1 MRKTLLSLATI
12 TTLSLT
18 SANATSQSEIEQLK
32 AQMNEMSKKIEALE
46 RQDSAK
52 LNQKF
57 EKSTVVKSKLPLLK
71 FSGKHYIGFVS
82 SDNKGEKFET
92 RRNYLQVKGYFNEE
106 AKDYFRITL
115 DTHQITDSYF
125 KDEDGNSFGKDTY
138 GTWNVRLKYAYLYLD
153 EILPYTGVEIG
164 QAHRPWIDYEEHGG
178 WNYRSISKVMVEES
192 NAGHLTNSAD
202 LGINFKT
209 KTEYFSSELGI
220 FNGEGYHNIEDGDG
234 LSAEWRFT
242 GHIFGGGTYKRKNSS
257 TYADVS
263 FFGQMNAD
271 SNKHKN
277 EDLDWYGVHAVYNQ
291 PEFLISAQYVATEDA
306 NVNYAGEGYSING
319 EFRLM
324 EDWNII
330 GRFDSWEM
338 DEDALTKERTIAG
351 VAYKYNKYVEFIV
364 NYLGTE
370 LGDEYSDD
378 AFMLTAEVNW

>member
-1 MRKTLLSLATI
+1 MRKSLLSLATI
-12 TTLSLT
+12 ITLSLT
-18 SANATSQSEIEQLK
+18 QANATTTSEIEQLK
-32 AQMNEMSKKIEALE
+32 AQMSEMSKKIEALQK
-46 RQDSAK
+46 QDSIK
-52 LNQKF
+52 LNKKF
-57 EKSTVVKSKLPLLK
+57 KKATVVKSKAPILK
-71 FSGKHYIGFVS
+71 FSGKHYLGFVS
-82 SDNKGEKFET
+82 SDANGEKFET

-106 AKDYFRITL
+106 SKDYFRITL

-125 KDEDGNSFGKDTY
+125 VDEEGNKFGKDTY
-138 GTWNVRLKYAYLYLD
+138 GTWDVRLKYAYLYLD

-209 KTEYFSSELGI
+209 KMEYFSSELGI
-220 FNGEGYHNIEDGDG
+220 FNGEGYHNIEDGKG
-234 LSAEWRFT
+234 LSAEWRLT
-242 GHIFGGGTYKRKNSS
+242 GHILGGGTHKRKKSS

-277 EDLDWYGVHAVYNQ
+277 EDLDWYGLHAVYNQ
-291 PEFLISAQYVATEDA
+291 PEFLISAQYVATESA

>member
-1 MRKTLLSLATI
+1 MKKTLLSLATI

-18 SANATSQSEIEQLK
+18 QANATTTSEIEQLK
-32 AQMNEMSKKIEALE
+32 AQMSEMSKKIEALE
-46 RQDSAK
+46 KQDSAK
-52 LNQKF
+52 LNRKF
-57 EKSTVVKSKLPLLK
+57 EKATLVKSKLPILK
-71 FSGKHYIGFVS
+71 FSGKHYLGFVS
-82 SDNKGEKFET
+82 SDDKGEKFET

-106 AKDYFRITL
+106 SKDYFRITL

-125 KDEDGNSFGKDTY
+125 VDEEGNKFGKDTY
-138 GTWNVRLKYAYLYLD
+138 GTWDVRLKYAYLYLD

-178 WNYRSISKVMVEES
+178 WNYRSISKVMVEDS

-220 FNGEGYHNIEDGDG
+220 FNGEGYHNIEDGEG

-242 GHIFGGGTYKRKNSS
+242 GHLFGGGTHKRKKSS

-277 EDLDWYGVHAVYNQ
+277 EDLDWYGIHAVYNQ
-291 PEFLISAQYVATEDA
+291 PEFLISTQYIATESA